1 MNETM
6 ERFGLEGVV
15 VAETRMS
22 MIDGERGQLI
32 IGGRPVESLRGA
44 PTEEVAALLWDPPDR
59 ASAAALA
66 DGRAA
71 AFARLPALGD
81 ALSLADGMHA
91 LRAAAG
97 HLTDDDPAAIAGA
110 MAVFAAAWWRVQS
123 GRDPIAPDS
132 SLDHAADYLRMIR
145 GDVPGEAEVR
155 AMRTYLAT
163 VSDHGMNASTF
174 AARVVTSTRAGATSA
189 VVAAIG
195 ALSGPLHGGAPGP
208 VLDTLDAI
216 GTPDRARAHL
226 AAELAAGRRIMGM
239 GHRVYRVRDPRA
251 AALETA
257 ARALGGARVELALA
271 VEATAAELLRERHP
285 ERSLSANVE
294 LYTAVL
300 LDTLGLDRRQ
310 FSPTFA
316 VGRVIGWL
324 GHIAEQR
331 RVDRLIRPRAR
342 YVRG

>member
-1 MNETM
+1 M
-6 ERFGLEGVV
+6 
-15 VAETRMS
+15 
-22 MIDGERGQLI
+22 
-32 IGGRPVESLRGA
+32 
-44 PTEEVAALLWDPPDR
+44 
-59 ASAAALA
+59 
-66 DGRAA
+66 
-71 AFARLPALGD
+71 
-81 ALSLADGMHA
+81 
-91 LRAAAG
+91 
-97 HLTDDDPAAIAGA
+97 
-110 MAVFAAAWWRVQS
+110 
-123 GRDPIAPDS
+123 
-132 SLDHAADYLRMIR
+132 
-145 GDVPGEAEVR
+145 
-155 AMRTYLAT
+155 
-163 VSDHGMNASTF
+163 
-174 AARVVTSTRAGATSA
+174 VTSTRAGATSA

-216 GTPDRARAHL
+216 GTPAQARAHL

-251 AALETA
+251 AALEAA
-257 ARALGGARVELALA
+257 ARELGGARVELALA

-316 VGRVIGWL
+316 VGRVVGWL

-342 YVRG
+342 YVGA